1 MKSDQKVPL
10 KELPP
15 KVVADVLQAV
25 NSVGV
30 PNISVNVAQQKIK
43 PTAEFCFMF
52 IMNMLNLTRD
62 VDITKQDL
70 AVLIE
75 YAAKMQYGNQINISQ
90 QDIADA
96 LEIDKSKVS
105 KSVKKLVER
114 GIFYKDKRSLYMNW
128 KYLAKGN
135 LSDFIKADKEHH
147 RKLYEVEDFDDT
159 KTSIINAWSSK
170 SKTKSSGFTDLHFLF
185 FLNAVVFIISRLLLC

>member
-135 LSDFIKADKEHH
+135 LSDFIKADKENHAILNSM
-147 RKLYEVEDFDDT
+147 KLR
-159 KTSIINAWSSK
+159 
-170 SKTKSSGFTDLHFLF
+170 KTKNSGFTDLHFLF